1 MKCVTQ
7 PFRYAI
13 DREMVGYVSEI
24 MCKEGLIFPSART
37 NNFRTYIFIW
47 FLYYKYARRGKGY
60 KHDYDYSSFLT
71 WNWTGDTS
79 RWVIGDQVVKLNLGT
94 IRIRNLQFLSLLG
107 KLVAIACVISA
118 FYATTFLHSLI
129 PFDGQLTG
137 FGQFQL
143 KPNEIK
149 CRSEVLSAG
158 LIYLLY

>member
-1 MKCVTQ
+1 MRDTTFSVCNWQGNGWICFWNNVQ
-7 PFRYAI
+7 RGINFPFCQDQQFSYI
-13 DREMVGYVSEI
+13 HFHLVPLL
-24 MCKEGLIFPSART
+24 C
-37 NNFRTYIFIW
+37 YIF
-47 FLYYKYARRGKGY
+47 ARGGKGY